1 MFLTDYGEIIKTK
14 IIKTKIIKTKI
25 IKTKR
30 SLNQK
35 DD

>member
-14 IIKTKIIKTKI
+14 IIKTKIIKTK
-25 IKTKR
+25 R